1 MNSSPV
7 QTFPSHLLDA
17 ASSLPEAFLA
27 DYTAADAPRIL
38 TINEVQE
45 DGLISLGLAVC
56 RESLDEVLGE
66 AEVESLVDFLNRIG
80 PEVEQDLVVAG
91 IGRNITGM
99 VNLLPSIFPGADFKH
114 EDIDQMQSL
123 VEAAQMAN
131 ITMKDLTVLGEV
143 AKTGADS
150 LEDAQK
156 VLNKINFDNMPEISR
171 LLDLLGIQL
180 TDLITNPGIFFEFF
194 GDEEKSAILVEL
206 QSLLPKFR
214 PADIEVFLTLQG
226 KVEEAQLKYGEPPP
240 APPVMQKIFRI
251 PMDKMFAVMPKLK
264 VLMADSDNYLTTVE
278 EWEPESE
285 SWSTLETRLKEK
297 KRIFGLVAVN
307 KNLVCPSQ

>member
-1 MNSSPV
+1 MISPTV
-7 QTFPSHLLDA
+7 QTFPSHLVDA
-17 ASSLPEAFLA
+17 AASLPEAFLA
-27 DYTAADAPRIL
+27 GYTAADAPRIL

-56 RESLDEVLGE
+56 RESLEEVLGE
-66 AEVESLVDFLNRIG
+66 EEVEEIVDYLNRLG
-80 PEVEQDLVVAG
+80 PEVEQALVAAA
-91 IGRNITGM
+91 IGRNITEM
-99 VNLLPSIFPGADFKH
+99 VNLLPTIFPGADFKQ
-114 EDIDQMQSL
+114 EDVDQIQSL

-131 ITMKDLTVLGEV
+131 ITLKDLTVLGEV
-143 AKTGADS
+143 AKTGSDS

-226 KVEEAQLKYGEPPP
+226 KVEEAQLKYGDPPP

-251 PMDKMFAVMPKLK
+251 PMDKMFAVMPKLR
-264 VLMADSDNYLTTVE
+264 VLMADADFKVMISIL
-278 EWEPESE
+278 S
-285 SWSTLETRLKEK
+285 L
-297 KRIFGLVAVN
+297 GLH
-307 KNLVCPSQ
+307 LYPD

>member
-1 MNSSPV
+1 MTFPTV
-7 QTFPSHLLDA
+7 QTFPSHLVDA
-17 ASSLPEAFLA
+17 AASLPEAFLA

-38 TINEVQE
+38 TINDLQE

-56 RESLDEVLGE
+56 RESLQEVLGE
-66 AEVESLVDFLNRIG
+66 EEVKGMVDYLNRLG
-80 PEVEQDLVVAG
+80 PDVEQALVVAG

-99 VNLLPSIFPGADFKH
+99 VNLLPSLFPGADFKQ
-114 EDIDQMQSL
+114 EDVDQIQSL
-123 VEAAQMAN
+123 VEAAQTAN
-131 ITMKDLTVLGEV
+131 ITLKDLTVLGEV

-226 KVEEAQLKYGEPPP
+226 KVEEAQEKYGDPPP

-251 PMDKMFAVMPKLK
+251 PMDKMFAVMPKLR
-264 VLMADSDNYLTTVE
+264 VLMADADFKVMIIDQCASLYQARFKYSERHLYCVCYLL
-278 EWEPESE
+278 S
-285 SWSTLETRLKEK
+285 RL
-297 KRIFGLVAVN
+297 IG
-307 KNLVCPSQ
+307 